1 MGRKVHPVGFRLG
14 INKEWQSRW
23 YADRNYTELVQEDAR
38 IRQTIQQ
45 RLSGA
50 SLARIEIQRS
60 ANQIEVSLHTAKPG
74 VVIGKGGQA
83 VDQLR
88 KDLETMTGKKVKL
101 NIEEIKQPELNAYL
115 VAESIA
121 EQITR
126 RVSYRR
132 AVKQSVLRAMRSGA
146 KGVRVRVSGRLGG
159 AEMARSV
166 WEREGRVPLHTI
178 RADIDYGQVHAHTT
192 YGRIG
197 VKVWIYRGDV
207 IERKGDS
214 LLQMDRPAAMA
225 QPRPERDR
233 RDRGPV
239 RPERADRGER
249 ADRSDRGDGA
259 GPRPLAR
266 APRPEGAR
274 PEARGPRPE
283 QPVQAAA
290 PQVEAPQVEAPQAT
304 APQAEAPR
312 AEAAPI
318 EQPTP
323 FVPTPTEAPAP
334 EANAT
339 AEPGATPETETN
351 GGAE

>member
-38 IRQTIQQ
+38 IRQTVQQ

-132 AVKQSVLRAMRSGA
+132 AVKQSVLRAMRAGA

-214 LLQMDRPAAMA
+214 LLQMDRPAVMA

-239 RPERADRGER
+239 RPDRADRGER
-249 ADRSDRGDGA
+249 ADRSDRGDGG
-259 GPRPLAR
+259 GPRPGAR
-266 APRPEGAR
+266 APRSEGPR
-274 PEARGPRPE
+274 PEARGARPE
-283 QPVQAAA
+283 QPVRAAAPQAAA
-290 PQVEAPQVEAPQAT
+290 PQAA
-304 APQAEAPR
+304 
-312 AEAAPI
+312 AAPI

-339 AEPGATPETETN
+339 AEPVATPETETN

>member
-1 MGRKVHPVGFRLG
+1 MGRKVHPIGFRLG

-23 YADRNYTELVQEDAR
+23 YADRNYTDMVQEDAR
-38 IRQTIQQ
+38 IRSMVQQ
-45 RLSGA
+45 RLTGA

-83 VDQLR
+83 VDLLR
-88 KDLETMTGKKVKL
+88 KDMESMTGKKVKL

-132 AVKQSVLRAMRSGA
+132 AVKQSVLRAMRAGA

-197 VKVWIYRGDV
+197 VKVWIYKGDV
-207 IERKGDS
+207 IEHKGDT
-214 LLQMDRPAAMA
+214 LLQMDRPAAVA
-225 QPRPERDR
+225 QPRPDR
-233 RDRGPV
+233 RDRD
-239 RPERADRGER
+239 RDRDRERRGERGER
-249 ADRSDRGDGA
+249 AERGDGSM
-259 GPRPLAR
+259 RPGSR
-266 APRPEGAR
+266 TTRTDTAR
-274 PEARGPRPE
+274 P
-283 QPVQAAA
+283 Q
-290 PQVEAPQVEAPQAT
+290 
-304 APQAEAPR
+304 
-312 AEAAPI
+312 
-318 EQPTP
+318 
-323 FVPTPTEAPAP
+323 
-334 EANAT
+334 
-339 AEPGATPETETN
+339 
-351 GGAE
+351 

>member
-1 MGRKVHPVGFRLG
+1 MGRKVHPIGFRLG

-23 YADRNYTELVQEDAR
+23 YADRNYMEMVQEDAR
-38 IRQTIQQ
+38 IRKMVGQ
-45 RLSGA
+45 RLTGA
-50 SLARIEIQRS
+50 SLASIEIQRS
-60 ANQIEVSLHTAKPG
+60 ANQIEVTLNTAKPG

-88 KDLETMTGKKVKL
+88 RDLESMTGKKVKL

-121 EQITR
+121 EQLTR

-132 AVKQSVLRAMRSGA
+132 AVKQSVLRAMRAGA

-178 RADIDYGQVHAHTT
+178 RADVDYGQVHAHTT

-207 IERKGDS
+207 IEHKGDS
-214 LLQMDRPAAMA
+214 LLQMDRPVAMA
-225 QPRPERDR
+225 QPRPDR
-233 RDRGPV
+233 RDRDRDRNR
-239 RPERADRGER
+239 RPRERAE
-249 ADRSDRGDGA
+249 RGDGA
-259 GPRPLAR
+259 GSRGH
-266 APRPEGAR
+266 RPEGAR
-274 PEARGPRPE
+274 AEARTPRAE
-283 QPVQAAA
+283 QPA
-290 PQVEAPQVEAPQAT
+290 PT
-304 APQAEAPR
+304 AEAEALTAFP
-312 AEAAPI
+312 AEAAP
-318 EQPTP
+318 
-323 FVPTPTEAPAP
+323 
-334 EANAT
+334 T
-339 AEPGATPETETN
+339 AETEIMPVAEVAAAEAETTMPEPMAMTPEVEETAPVVEPETETE